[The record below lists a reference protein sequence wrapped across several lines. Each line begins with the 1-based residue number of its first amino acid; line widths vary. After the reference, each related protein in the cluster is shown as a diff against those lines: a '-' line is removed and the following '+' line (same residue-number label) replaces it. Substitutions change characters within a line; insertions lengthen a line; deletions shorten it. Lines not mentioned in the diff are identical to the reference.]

1 MTKKGLNMRYLLAL
15 QKAASYLQ
23 EGLDVP
29 DSIVEEAL
37 EIKKPATS
45 SNALDSKE
53 RKQYID
59 ELNRYRMEE
68 TAFLNVATRLAESK

>member
-1 MTKKGLNMRYLLAL
+1 MRYLLAL

>member
-23 EGLDVP
+23 EGLEVP